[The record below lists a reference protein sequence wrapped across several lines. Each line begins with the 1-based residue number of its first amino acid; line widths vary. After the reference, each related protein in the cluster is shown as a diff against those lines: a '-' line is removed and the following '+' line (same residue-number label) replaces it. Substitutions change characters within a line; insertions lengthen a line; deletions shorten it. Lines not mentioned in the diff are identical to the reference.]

1 MRTAILFDFDGVI
14 ADTFAMNYEVSR
26 SFDPS
31 LTEDEYRA
39 RFLGNINN
47 YRSWGD
53 DGERRKNDEAFFS
66 RYIPKLLAADM
77 YPEMTAVI
85 KELAKDHMLFIVS
98 STLTAPIAAFLE
110 REGLGG
116 FFSGIY
122 GNDVHRSKVEKI
134 KMALSGHSLEP
145 SGCVFVTDTVGDIRE
160 ARTCGVDSI
169 AVSWGFHDAL
179 LLGSEHPFGVAHSA
193 DDLRGLIAKKLGAA
207 V

>member
-1 MRTAILFDFDGVI
+1 MHTAVLFDFDGVI

-26 SFDPS
+26 SFEPS

-53 DGERRKNDEAFFS
+53 EDERKRNDEAFFS
-66 RYIPKLLAADM
+66 RYVPKLFEADI
-77 YPEMTAVI
+77 YPEMAAAV
-85 KELAKDHMLFIVS
+85 KDLAKDHLLFVIS
-98 STLTAPIAAFLE
+98 STLTAPIADFLE
-110 REGLGG
+110 KEGLGG

-134 KMALSGHSLEP
+134 KMTLSGHSLEP
-145 SGCVFVTDTVGDIRE
+145 SRCVFVTDTVGDIRE

-169 AVSWGFHDAL
+169 AVSWGFHGVP
-179 LLGSEHPFGVAHSA
+179 LLGAEHPFGIAHSA
-193 DDLRGLIAKKLGAA
+193 DDLRGLIAKKLGAG